1 MPAKTS
7 QVASWFP
14 KMSTSWDAD
23 QERLPQ
29 MISSEDVAE
38 RQRLADLKQFRKYLV
53 ETGTV
58 QCLVK
63 MYKHSAKHEM
73 RIDNPSLVTQF
84 LAGYTDGNPDAE
96 EIQTLQ
102 RENATLEEYNAVME
116 SQVKDLQHQIARQ
129 KRRNLGRGIWRR
141 LSPDSEADLSLDELF
156 IRLCGNEVEPSTG
169 EVLVDLLRPQTYK
182 DIDLVTAT
190 RVSEEDF
197 IAIVGDMESE
207 RHVSWLEELFAR
219 LQDSESGEA
228 PYQRELMQAI
238 IDSDLLPHDTFLLAD
253 AVELDENL
261 VAFLEVVAAGRKDA
275 PPPAIL
281 EEEGE
286 HEEEPAD

>member
-1 MPAKTS
+1 
-7 QVASWFP
+7 
-14 KMSTSWDAD
+14 
-23 QERLPQ
+23 

-169 EVLVDLLRPQTYK
+169 EVLVDLMRPQTYK